1 MFDFPEKIGITI
13 YQKDRKLCHVVLDG
27 ETVVAETYPLY
38 NESVDW
44 KHYLNFVD
52 NPTREAFLRFLM
64 KRVPSQ
70 SLWRWRQIFNS
81 VGLDEYLP
89 YAFIRKVHGVLN
101 ADGMWFY
108 FDDDW
113 LDESFR
119 PPIYMEQGFPLR
131 E

>member
-13 YQKDRKLCHVVLDG
+13 YRKDRKLCHVTVDG
-27 ETVVAETYPLY
+27 EVVKTETYSLY
-38 NESVDW
+38 DESITY

-52 NPTREAFLRFLM
+52 NPTREAVLRFLM

-101 ADGMWFY
+101 ADGVWFY
-108 FDDDW
+108 FDDW

>member
-13 YQKDRKLCHVVLDG
+13 YQRDRKLCHVTVDG
-27 ETVVAETYPLY
+27 EVVKTETYSLY
-38 NESVDW
+38 DESITY

-52 NPTREAFLRFLM
+52 NPTREAVLRFLM

-101 ADGMWFY
+101 ADGTWFY